1 MRTAFIV
8 LALFNVVLVAWFLV
22 GDREVEATADV
33 DSLGVTEGPEIRIIT
48 EHRDPE
54 TVGPPGLDPA
64 VPGQVEGS
72 SPAGELAPL
81 ASSPTSGAPQDEQL
95 ACELLGPFIEARLG
109 NAVLGRVRDQG
120 YVAESLRREVR
131 GTSDYWV
138 YYPPLPT
145 RKEALRQLKELQA
158 RNIDSYVIT
167 QGELVNGISLGLF
180 TQRAS
185 AEGLRGRMTE
195 LGYRVEIQEVSRSH
209 QEFWVSLVYPEAAP
223 PGGGAG
229 EMWGRLM
236 ADFPLMQRRTTSCA

>member
-8 LALFNVVLVAWFLV
+8 LALFNVVLIGWFIV
-22 GDREVEATADV
+22 GERAVEATDGSQ
-33 DSLGVTEGPEIRIIT
+33 SLEVPEGPEIRIIA
-48 EHRDPE
+48 ENGDPE
-54 TVGPPGLDPA
+54 TGGGVGLESTVG
-64 VPGQVEGS
+64 GQ
-72 SPAGELAPL
+72 GESGDASKQLNPLAP
-81 ASSPTSGAPQDEQL
+81 SGTSGAAQSEQL

-120 YVAESLRREVR
+120 YVAEILSREVR

-138 YYPPLPT
+138 YYAPLAT
-145 RKEALRQLKELQA
+145 RKEALRQLKEFQA

-195 LGYRVEIQEVSRSH
+195 LGYQVEIQEVSRSH

-223 PGGGAG
+223 PGG
-229 EMWGRLM
+229 ELWGRLM
-236 ADFPLMQRRTTSCA
+236 ADFPLMQRRATSCA